1 MLKNMKIGTKLILAF
16 CLLSAIA
23 LIIGILGYWD
33 MKDIDNNLNEIANNR
48 LPSLKSLLVLNK
60 EQMEINAAERTLL
73 IPLLEQS
80 RIEIESKSIKEAWE
94 RADVVWKI
102 YEPLPKTKKEE
113 VLWKKLVPAW
123 EAWEKDHQEFLRLF
137 DEFNRTRDTSTY
149 AKLQS
154 LSLDRAAKSFKEAES
169 LLDEM
174 VDLNNQI
181 AVEEGKKAE
190 SVASSFIKIFLAA
203 CRRE

>member
-80 RIEIESKSIKEAWE
+80 RIEIESRSIKEAWE
-94 RADVVWKI
+94 RADVAWKI

-149 AKLQS
+149 ARLQS